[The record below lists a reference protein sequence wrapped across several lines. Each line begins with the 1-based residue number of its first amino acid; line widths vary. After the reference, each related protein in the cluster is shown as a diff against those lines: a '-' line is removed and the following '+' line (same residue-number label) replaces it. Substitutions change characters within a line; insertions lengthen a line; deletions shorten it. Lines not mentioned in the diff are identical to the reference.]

1 MDRHDRPHRRNRRH
15 LAALDVESLETRQLP
30 AFIAPFS
37 TGSFWSAS
45 SSSQQLRSQAAL
57 VRHEYDTFV
66 GAVKTLE
73 LQSQATPEEFRALRD
88 DAREISAA
96 ACATKLPPAIAQSK
110 AVEVSLQLDRSP
122 LYGWAQ
128 GTAWTEISS
137 RLTTNLASL
146 DVPQPLIDKTL
157 ADEKAV
163 AVSAGVDIAGF
174 QAFTQAFSTLRAG
187 EKRLPSNPYYHFDDP
202 ALFYTQ
208 HLRGF
213 FRGWGIQKLAAEA
226 QLGNDL
232 RSIQTET
239 GAKPS
244 QFAVVNRDVQVLQ
257 RLASALPSSSSHQLF
272 ASYSAAFAQGEP
284 TPDMLSQLTANL
296 VQALG
301 PAGTPRRIKT
311 VDKLAKDAP
320 AFGLAVGDSSS
331 HVQVIVA
338 DVSLLVDAGGGE
350 SLNPFKVAVSPRSR
364 TSHLAV

>member
-1 MDRHDRPHRRNRRH
+1 MDRDDRPHRRSRRH
-15 LAALDVESLETRQLP
+15 HAALDAESLETRQLLT
-30 AFIAPFS
+30 FIAPFP
-37 TGSFWSAS
+37 TASFWSPS
-45 SSSQQLRSQAAL
+45 SSNQQLRSQAAL

-73 LQSQATPEEFRALRD
+73 LQSQATPDEFRALRD

-96 ACATKLPPAIAQSK
+96 ASPTKLPPTIARNK

-128 GTAWTEISS
+128 GTAWTEIST

-157 ADEKAV
+157 VDEKAV
-163 AVSAGVDIAGF
+163 AVSAGVDFAGF
-174 QAFTQAFSTLRAG
+174 QAFTHAFSTLRAG

-213 FRGWGIQKLAAEA
+213 FRGWGIQKVAAEA
-226 QLGNDL
+226 QLRNDL
-232 RSIQTET
+232 RSIQTESV
-239 GAKPS
+239 ASPS
-244 QFAVVNRDVQVLQ
+244 QFAVVERDVQILQ
-257 RLASALPSSSSHQLF
+257 SLASALPSSSSHQFF

-284 TPDMLSQLTANL
+284 TPDMLSQLSVNL

-301 PAGTPRRIKT
+301 PAGTPPRIKT
-311 VDKLAKDAP
+311 VDKLAKDAT
-320 AFGLAVGDSSS
+320 AFARAVGDSSS
-331 HVQVIVA
+331 RVQVIVA
-338 DVSLLVDAGGGE
+338 DVSILVDAGGGE
-350 SLNPFKVAVSPRSR
+350 LLNPFKVTVSPRSTR
-364 TSHLAV
+364 